1 MKNYFIFL
9 TAFLF
14 IFIAVEILTG
24 MILTA
29 MYSPDPAMIEAGYA
43 SSEVNFGERRDYPVL
58 AAIIS
63 ASIAFFISQGF
74 SKRKRKMKDRKS
86 MPECNKA

>member
-9 TAFLF
+9 TVFLF
-14 IFIAVEILTG
+14 IFIAVEMITG

-29 MYSPDPAMIEAGYA
+29 MYSPDPALTEAGYA
-43 SSEVNFGERRDYPVL
+43 SSEVSFGERRNYPVL

-74 SKRKRKMKDRKS
+74 SKRSEMKDRKS
-86 MPECNKA
+86 TLECNKA